1 MMGFAWGMGGLTVP
15 LVGMMADRIGIERA
29 LVVLS
34 AMPLIAAVLAIPL
47 PSRKQ
52 LHVAPRASDATTA
65 EGIGIDVAD

>member
-1 MMGFAWGMGGLTVP
+1 
-15 LVGMMADRIGIERA
+15 
-29 LVVLS
+29 
-34 AMPLIAAVLAIPL
+34 MPLIAAVLAIPL

>member
-1 MMGFAWGMGGLTVP
+1 
-15 LVGMMADRIGIERA
+15 MMADRIGIERA

-52 LHVAPRASDATTA
+52 PHVAARASDATTA